1 MLAIHPPS
9 AAAAP
14 VVSDWSGV
22 LQLAL
27 HKQTLAE
34 VGTGGAVAGDVS
46 GRRRERVEK
55 RREKGCSDETFM
67 DLVSMAK
74 NPMHFIELCAA
85 EADNRCSNRKHFRD
99 AKARDRFKRGPL
111 SHAETMAWRKR
122 PLNCDSMKQALLH
135 YSRRLKGVGEQKAE
149 SKHDL
154 LRECR
159 QIDEAL
165 QKIDKGMNNAETR
178 SQFPDSGGLFEM
190 KKAAAA
196 SRAEDDRL
204 VAAGRKPMTNTE
216 KLTRWPCL
224 APGWPDQDAL
234 LREEV
239 ELRLLESGRCGLQQP
254 DAPVTSKKRRLSTG
268 LNSPSL
274 TPRAAPPDFEA
285 PGGEAHVQD
294 VADDLDGMF
303 GDEDADYPLAE
314 PDAQVN
320 ADRRFDAEP
329 VRGAV
334 AKLSPELV
342 QAFANEL
349 ERKPCDLSDFDPVQ
363 VANLKSK
370 VKFYNPT
377 TRRPRMP
384 TRKDL
389 IKKGLLPLA
398 ARKRLGS

>member
-9 AAAAP
+9 AAALP
-14 VVSDWSGV
+14 VVIDWSNAYSTSN
-22 LQLAL
+22 LP
-27 HKQTLAE
+27 TLAE
-34 VGTGGAVAGDVS
+34 EVA
-46 GRRRERVEK
+46 RRAAAQVVTKRKRERVEK

-99 AKARDRFKRGPL
+99 AKAMDRLARGPL

-122 PLNCDSMKQALLH
+122 PLGCDSMEQALLL
-135 YSRRLKGVGEQKAE
+135 YGRRLKKDVGEQGVE

-154 LRECR
+154 LDECR
-159 QIDEAL
+159 QIDEVL
-165 QKIDKGMNNAETR
+165 QKIVSERNNSETR
-178 SQFPDSGGLFEM
+178 SQFPDSGGLFAM

-204 VAAGRKPMTNTE
+204 VAAGRKPMTNAE
-216 KLTRWPCL
+216 KLAHWPCL
-224 APGWPDQDAL
+224 APGWPDQDAP

-239 ELRLLESGRCGLQQP
+239 ELRLLESGRRGLQQP
-254 DAPVTSKKRRLSTG
+254 DAPVTSRKHRLSTG

-285 PGGEAHVQD
+285 PGGEAHMQD
-294 VADDLDGMF
+294 GADDLDGML
-303 GDEDADYPLAE
+303 GDKDADYPLAE

-334 AKLSPELV
+334 TKLSPELV
-342 QAFANEL
+342 QAFANGL
-349 ERKPCDLSDFDPVQ
+349 ERKPCDLSDFDPVE
-363 VANLKSK
+363 VADLKSK

-389 IKKGLLPLA
+389 IKKGLRPLA